1 MEPRARL
8 DFDPRITLPSHALF
22 VGATQ
27 SGKTRLCLHLLSQP
41 HLFHPKPSRIL
52 FHYDQFQ
59 EQYLETKE
67 RLEKEHGIQF
77 LLFKG
82 CQDVNLD
89 ALEQGNGQ
97 TLLLIDDFSEET
109 SSSKEIVRLWQ
120 SGQSPC

>member
-27 SGKTRLCLHLLSQP
+27 SGKTRLCLHLLSHP

-59 EQYLETKE
+59 EPQCSNTPWK
-67 RLEKEHGIQF
+67 RLPPNSLKVSPTFLCMVEKKKAKQ
-77 LLFKG
+77 
-82 CQDVNLD
+82 
-89 ALEQGNGQ
+89 
-97 TLLLIDDFSEET
+97 
-109 SSSKEIVRLWQ
+109 
-120 SGQSPC
+120 